1 MGDVFVYILKSSLC
15 LALFYL
21 FFMAALSRETLYRF
35 NRIVIVTLF
44 LLALALPLVTI
55 SVGSETPYSGVALN
69 LEALLAMAETDT
81 SLAAE
86 SSAKNS
92 ILVLVFT
99 LYIIGVMIALI
110 KAVVSLILMIRMLRL
125 EDSECSKI
133 NGGVTLVIH
142 NRNKAPFSWMK
153 YIVISRGDYNES
165 GEEIITH
172 ELAHISNRH
181 SLDLLAAEMIK
192 IVHWFNPAAYLLKRE
207 LQNIHEYQADEAV
220 INHGIDAKKYQLL
233 LIKKAVGDRLYSMA
247 NSFNQSK
254 LKNRITM
261 ISKKKSQKRAA
272 LKALFLLPLS
282 MFAVAAFATEEVTE
296 VLAPV
301 SDLKVTDF
309 IQKDT
314 IKTKTQTVVVKGL
327 KSGESVVWT
336 ASEDD
341 HNIDSDT
348 LKIKKNI
355 KVFVYNRDSVASN
368 SNVNTNVKSNIKVTT
383 FSSKSGDSTNMIVF
397 VDGIEK
403 DAEVIK
409 QIDSKDIS
417 EIRVFKGEKAME
429 HYGEKGKDGVIVIT
443 TKNAVSKPGSKSG
456 SYEKTGT
463 VETIVVNVSD
473 KNANPLYVID
483 GIVQEKANLDKI
495 DPKTIATI
503 DVLKGEAAT
512 RLYGDKGRD
521 GVIVITLKK

>member
-1 MGDVFVYILKSSLC
+1 MGDIFVYILKSSLC
-15 LALFYL
+15 LAVFYL

-35 NRIVIVTLF
+35 NRVVIVALF
-44 LLALALPLVTI
+44 LLALALPLVTVSI
-55 SVGSETPYSGVALN
+55 GSETPYSGVALN
-69 LEALLAMAETDT
+69 LESLLAMANSD
-81 SLAAE
+81 SASVPV
-86 SSAKNS
+86 SSGSNS
-92 ILVLVFT
+92 GLVLIFSI
-99 LYIIGVMIALI
+99 YIIGVAVALM
-110 KAVVSLILMIRMLRL
+110 KAVISLTQMIKMLRL
-125 EDSECSKI
+125 EDSECTKI
-133 NGGVTLVIH
+133 KGGVTLVIH
-142 NRNKAPFSWMK
+142 SRNKAPFSWMK

-181 SLDLLAAEMIK
+181 SLDLLVAEMIK

-261 ISKKKSQKRAA
+261 ISKKKSQKSAA

-282 MFAVAAFATEEVTE
+282 MFAVAAFATEEVTA

-301 SDLKVTDF
+301 SELKVTDF

-314 IKTKTQTVVVKGL
+314 IKTKTKTVVVKGL

-336 ASEDD
+336 ASEEDQ
-341 HNIDSDT
+341 NNVSDT
-348 LKIKKNI
+348 AKIKKHV
-355 KVFVYNRDSVASN
+355 KVFVYNRDSVVNN
-368 SNVNTNVKSNIKVTT
+368 SNVNTNVKSNIKVAT
-383 FSSKSGDSTNMIVF
+383 FTSKNGDSTNMVVF

-417 EIRVFKGEKAME
+417 EVRVYKGEKAMA

-443 TKNAVSKPGSKSG
+443 TKNAVSKSGSKSD

>member
-1 MGDVFVYILKSSLC
+1 MGDIFVYILKSSLC
-15 LALFYL
+15 LAVFYL

-44 LLALALPLVTI
+44 LLALALPLVTL

-69 LEALLAMAETDT
+69 LEALIAMAETDT
-81 SLAAE
+81 SQAAE
-86 SSAKNS
+86 TSAKNS
-92 ILVLVFT
+92 LLVWVFT
-99 LYIIGVMIALI
+99 LYIIGVVIAFI
-110 KAVVSLILMIRMLRL
+110 KSIVSLLQMIGMLRL
-125 EDSECSKI
+125 EDSECSEIK
-133 NGGVTLVIH
+133 GGVTLVIH

-301 SDLKVTDF
+301 SELKVTDF

-314 IKTKTQTVVVKGL
+314 IKTKTKTIIVKGL
-327 KSGESVVWT
+327 KNDENVVWT
-336 ASEDD
+336 TSEDD
-341 HNIDSDT
+341 QNTVSDT
-348 LKIKKNI
+348 AKIKKQV
-355 KVFVYNRDSVASN
+355 KVFVYNRDSV
-368 SNVNTNVKSNIKVTT
+368 VNNANVKSNVKVAAFTT
-383 FSSKSGDSTNMIVF
+383 KSGDSTNVIVF

-403 DAEVIK
+403 DAEIIK

-417 EIRVFKGEKAME
+417 EVRVFKGEKAMKQ
-429 HYGEKGKDGVIVIT
+429 YGEKGKDGVIVIT
-443 TKNAVSKPGSKSG
+443 TKNMVTKPDSKSDT
-456 SYEKTGT
+456 YEKSAT
-463 VETIVVNVSD
+463 VETIVVRSSD

-483 GIVQEKANLDKI
+483 GIVQEKGNLDKI

-512 RLYGDKGRD
+512 RLYGDKGKD
-521 GVIVITLKK
+521 GVILITLKK